1 MAQALSSAPQTAHGE
16 TAHGDNGEIE
26 ETIEAAVGARWVPVV
41 ALAELRSRGSKVVK
55 VGRKQIALFHGPHGE
70 NGRVHACNNRC
81 PHEGYPLAEG
91 SLSEDQDSGHC
102 VLTCNWHNWKF
113 DLENGDNLTGGDALR
128 RYPTRVEDGQVLVDV
143 SDPPG
148 EQRAAKALENLR
160 DSLERYE
167 VERMARELARVQA
180 AGAEPLDALRAAFAW
195 THERLE
201 FGSTHAHAAAAD
213 WLALRDRLS
222 RDEAES
228 LVPLVEI
235 LGNLS
240 WDTLRERRFP
250 FPEASARYDPA
261 ALVAAI
267 DREDEPAAVAQIRG
281 ALDAGIGFAALE
293 RPLAEAAL
301 AHYQDFGH
309 AAIYVQK
316 TAELIDRLGP
326 GVSEPLLLSLV
337 RALIY
342 AWREDL
348 VPEFRSYADQLARW
362 DGKGTRKV
370 TAEDFIGLDAKR
382 AMALAV
388 EASKRPDALY
398 DALLGAAAWNWL
410 HFDLHYQERTEG
422 PISDNKSWLSFT
434 HAVTFANAVR
444 WLCESTP
451 ELWPAGLL
459 QIACFVGRNAGY
471 SDAEITL
478 EDWTVE
484 APLPWLDEQLRALFD
499 HAEPEHIVVAHLVKT
514 LTAVRAEI
522 AAAPDAP
529 WVPTLVAAM
538 NRLLNSPIKRRH
550 ALRAAR
556 QSLKFVALEG

>member
-1 MAQALSSAPQTAHGE
+1 MAEVLPSALDETLETPAGE
-16 TAHGDNGEIE
+16 T
-26 ETIEAAVGARWVPVV
+26 WVPVI
-41 ALAELRSRGSKVVK
+41 ALEELEARGSKVVK
-55 VGRKQIALFHGPHGE
+55 VGRKQIALFHGPQGL
-70 NGRVHACNNRC
+70 HACNNRC

-91 SLSEDQDSGHC
+91 TLAADPQSGHC

-113 DLENGDNLTGGDALR
+113 DLESGENLTGGDALR
-128 RYPTRVEDGQVLVDV
+128 RYPVKVADGQVLVEV

-148 EQRAAKALENLR
+148 EARAARALDNLR
-160 DSLERYE
+160 DAWSRYE
-167 VERMARELARVQA
+167 VERMARELSRYQA
-180 AGAEPLDALRAAFAW
+180 AAADPLDALRAAFAW
-195 THERLE
+195 SHDRLE
-201 FGSTHAHAAAAD
+201 FGATHAHAAAPD
-213 WLALRDRLS
+213 WLALGDRLA
-222 RDEAES
+222 RDEAER

-240 WDTLRERRFP
+240 WDTLRERAFP
-250 FPEASARYDPA
+250 YPEDSTRYDPA

-267 DREDEPAAVAQIRG
+267 DREDEAAAVAQIRG
-281 ALDAGIGFAALE
+281 ALAAGIGFAALE
-293 RPLAEAAL
+293 PALAEAAL

-309 AAIYVQK
+309 SAIYVQK
-316 TAELIDRLGP
+316 TGELIDRLGP
-326 GVSEPLLLSLV
+326 SSSEPLLLGLV

-348 VPEFRSYADQLARW
+348 VPEFRTYAEQRAAW
-362 DGKGTRKV
+362 DGQGARQV
-370 TAEDFIGLDAKR
+370 TAEDFVGLDAKR

-388 EASKRPDALY
+388 EASGDVPALY

-444 WLCESTP
+444 TLCAAAP

-459 QIACFVGRNAGY
+459 QMACFVGRNAGFTD
-471 SDAEITL
+471 DAIEQA
-478 EDWTVE
+478 DWAVE
-484 APLPWLDEQLRALFD
+484 APLPWLDEQLEGLFD
-499 HAEPEHIVVAHLVKT
+499 HAQPEHIVVAHLVKT
-514 LTAVRAEI
+514 LTAVRAEV
-522 AAAPDAP
+522 AEAPDAP
-529 WVPTLVAAM
+529 WVPSLLAAT
-538 NRLLNSPIKRRH
+538 RRFLESPIKRRH